1 MVWVIVLI
9 WVLIVVAFIVYVLR
23 LARGESANRAF
34 SQSLNDRV
42 RRGSRRQRER
52 EGRLPRIAGGRLSFI
67 PNPDGSVDGVEEDRP
82 RPIKCP
88 VHVNSPFVVEM
99 RALLTSESTDKIEL
113 WQTNE
118 GRLVTPLK
126 PNMNGGTG
134 EFARSDGALQTGKS
148 RGKTQDTV
156 GHDGGGAT
164 EHGGWADHGDPD
176 GSTIS
181 SNQAQSGNPASA
193 DAEADP
199 TGGKSLSSRQVPEE
213 PVAVTSDV
221 MPAVKSQHDGRRG
234 Q

>member
-34 SQSLNDRV
+34 SQSLDDRV

-67 PNPDGSVDGVEEDRP
+67 PNSDGSDCGTEEDQP
-82 RPIKCP
+82 RPINCP
-88 VHVNSPFVVEM
+88 VHVNSHSVVEM
-99 RALLTSESTDKIEL
+99 RALLTSESTDEIEL

-134 EFARSDGALQTGKS
+134 EFVLSDGASQSGKLHRKPQDAAGHDDGGAAECGGRRNHGDSNGSTIPDSQVQSGNSASADKENDPGGGKS
-148 RGKTQDTV
+148 R
-156 GHDGGGAT
+156 
-164 EHGGWADHGDPD
+164 P
-176 GSTIS
+176 
-181 SNQAQSGNPASA
+181 
-193 DAEADP
+193 
-199 TGGKSLSSRQVPEE
+199 SRQVPEE

-221 MPAVKSQHDGRRG
+221 MPAIKSQ
-234 Q
+234 